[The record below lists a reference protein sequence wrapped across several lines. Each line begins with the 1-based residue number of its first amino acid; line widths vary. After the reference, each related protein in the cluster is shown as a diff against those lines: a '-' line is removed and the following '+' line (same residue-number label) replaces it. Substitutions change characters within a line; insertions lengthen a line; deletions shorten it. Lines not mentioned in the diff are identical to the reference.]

1 MIKINTDKIFS
12 CFKNKNLLFVVVLVF
27 WWSFLSGVD
36 FGKTDFFQDSDG
48 DGLTDAEESLLG
60 TDPFNS
66 DTDSDGYGDGVE
78 VEAGYDPLKPSPGD
92 KLVIKENQ
100 SEKTLKNEE
109 AVDTE
114 PNLTEEFLNNLVSEK
129 ENEITALS
137 DFYQSENESNN
148 MDNLSITTEE
158 IQEILNSTTSQTG
171 LGDEL
176 ILVPLED
183 LKILN
188 ETSNEKKQKEQ
199 IEKYLTQMFYV
210 MSVNKP
216 FAVDDPELL
225 VQISSEYINNLS
237 SSIQSGQLK
246 QVKEVKEKAQK
257 TYQEFLKIETP
268 YILKDFHQRAL
279 SLIKYLS
286 EGIKEEKLIDQSD
299 PLSMALYIGKLQ
311 AAMIEGELLKEE
323 LDEIIEE
330 FEVDIF
336 KSEYIEDLF

>member
-1 MIKINTDKIFS
+1 
-12 CFKNKNLLFVVVLVF
+12 LVVLVF

-66 DTDSDGYGDGVE
+66 DTDGDGYGDGVE

-92 KLVIKENQ
+92 KLIIKEDRV
-100 SEKTLKNEE
+100 ETVLKNQKEE
-109 AVDTE
+109 SLE
-114 PNLTEEFLNNLVSEK
+114 PNLTEEFFQKLNREK
-129 ENEITALS
+129 SQELAVLG
-137 DFYQSENESNN
+137 DFYENPDSYKNN
-148 MDNLSITTEE
+148 KEALDGLSLSTEE
-158 IQEILNSTTSQTG
+158 IEEILNSTTNQTG

-176 ILVPLED
+176 TLVPLED

-188 ETSNEKKQKEQ
+188 ETNNEKKQKEQ

-216 FAVDDPELL
+216 FAIDDPELL
-225 VQISSEYINNLS
+225 TQVGLEYVNNLS
-237 SSIQSGQLK
+237 SSLQSGQLK

-268 YILKDFHQRAL
+268 YILRDFHQRTL

-286 EGIKEEKLIDQSD
+286 EDIKEEKLIDQSD
-299 PLSMALYIGKLQ
+299 PLGMALYLGKLQ

-336 KSEYIEDLF
+336 KSEYLEDLF